1 MLLIQTD
8 SLFAQNYDFRQ
19 ITTSDGLPSSTITG
33 ITKDKNGIIWIGT
46 EKGLCYISNG
56 KIKLFKGLPDEGIMS
71 IFASSDGSLWVS
83 FGVKHFLVKIKNG
96 KLTSFAKEKAAIK
109 NGIVL
114 SFFEHKKHIYLA
126 QNDGI
131 TVISPEEKF
140 KPLSNKILS
149 DTMMSYWTVDFFTY
163 NNKVYATSV
172 LRGVNE
178 ILIQKKDVL
187 LKNVYKGEFLYGST
201 CLNNN
206 LILSFDPIAKLFDAD
221 KFLNKKNQTPLKNVS
236 ARRPATFVKDKSNTI
251 FGGCYNLNF
260 GNHGLIKLNS
270 NFKEELILPEI
281 VPGQELYY
289 DEANNDIYFGTG
301 FGVYIVNA
309 SLYAKQYNINGELTK
324 KPFFSSY
331 PEQNGVVALNEDGLF
346 YFEEST
352 SVRKQISQN
361 QLLTFA
367 NNSQKNTRN
376 LVKTTQ
382 NKTAFKS
389 IYFDDLILE
398 NNKWIILSNIGFFIV
413 NKQFIIED
421 FIPIHSSCLKIT
433 NKGELIVDQYRL
445 GLIHLKN
452 KPTKEILYDCFRDEK
467 IVLKHVIGIE
477 LFGQKPIII
486 TENQGAFRFINKT
499 LKPVKLKNLESD
511 IYKSTLFQNRYLVI
525 STVNGDILF
534 YDSEENFKLVKTIE
548 KSSYYNESIID
559 ISGNMNYL
567 VFITA
572 KRTYFWDG
580 KSLKSYNDY
589 QNGTVNFNRVNLNGN
604 KLCIYSQN
612 SIYRIEIA
620 KLLQELDKKIIFHV
634 TNHITKTKEAVYN
647 TSSQFFAKNKNI
659 TLQFSHYNELN
670 TDVLK
675 SYYRINENEWIE
687 LEQSGKIYLQNLEFG
702 NTKVSFKVL
711 DKRIGKVVWQ
721 QTYIVTNP
729 TPWYLSLVAILLYFT
744 LFSMVLI
751 FVTRYFILKSKQK
764 EIERLTLKTRLKE
777 LQMEA
782 LQSQMNP
789 HFVFNALN
797 SVQKFILN
805 IDPEKALLFL
815 NQFSVL
821 IRKVLDYSSLK
832 SITIEEELEF
842 IDLYVGIENERFQG
856 LIAFDQEVDCDELIS
871 IPPLLIQPL
880 IENAII
886 YGFRNEEGKIHINF
900 SIKQLE
906 NELRIEIKN
915 EINPDMLK
923 NHGYQSKSTEIIQK
937 RLRLYDGN
945 LALSTTIKNSIFTA
959 TLFLPT
965 SD

>member
-96 KLTSFAKEKAAIK
+96 KLTSFAKEKEAIK
-109 NGIVL
+109 NGTVL

-178 ILIQKKDVL
+178 ILIQKEDVL
-187 LKNVYKGEFLYGST
+187 FKNVYKGEFLYGST
-201 CLNNN
+201 CVNNN
-206 LILSFDPIAKLFDAD
+206 LILSFDPIAKLFDAN
-221 KFLNKKNQTPLKNVS
+221 KFLSKKNQTPLKNVS

-389 IYFDDLILE
+389 IYFDDLLLE

-477 LFGQKPIII
+477 LFGQKPIIT

-499 LKPVKLKNLESD
+499 L
-511 IYKSTLFQNRYLVI
+511 
-525 STVNGDILF
+525 
-534 YDSEENFKLVKTIE
+534 
-548 KSSYYNESIID
+548 
-559 ISGNMNYL
+559 
-567 VFITA
+567 
-572 KRTYFWDG
+572 
-580 KSLKSYNDY
+580 
-589 QNGTVNFNRVNLNGN
+589 
-604 KLCIYSQN
+604 
-612 SIYRIEIA
+612 
-620 KLLQELDKKIIFHV
+620 
-634 TNHITKTKEAVYN
+634 
-647 TSSQFFAKNKNI
+647 
-659 TLQFSHYNELN
+659 
-670 TDVLK
+670 
-675 SYYRINENEWIE
+675 
-687 LEQSGKIYLQNLEFG
+687 
-702 NTKVSFKVL
+702 
-711 DKRIGKVVWQ
+711 
-721 QTYIVTNP
+721 
-729 TPWYLSLVAILLYFT
+729 
-744 LFSMVLI
+744 
-751 FVTRYFILKSKQK
+751 
-764 EIERLTLKTRLKE
+764 
-777 LQMEA
+777 
-782 LQSQMNP
+782 
-789 HFVFNALN
+789 
-797 SVQKFILN
+797 
-805 IDPEKALLFL
+805 
-815 NQFSVL
+815 
-821 IRKVLDYSSLK
+821 
-832 SITIEEELEF
+832 
-842 IDLYVGIENERFQG
+842 
-856 LIAFDQEVDCDELIS
+856 
-871 IPPLLIQPL
+871 
-880 IENAII
+880 
-886 YGFRNEEGKIHINF
+886 
-900 SIKQLE
+900 
-906 NELRIEIKN
+906 
-915 EINPDMLK
+915 
-923 NHGYQSKSTEIIQK
+923 
-937 RLRLYDGN
+937 
-945 LALSTTIKNSIFTA
+945 
-959 TLFLPT
+959 
-965 SD
+965 